1 MIRVLLVD
9 DSALMRQVLR
19 ELIEASSDITVAGEA
34 NNGLS
39 GCEKNQELH
48 PDLIVMDIDMPVM
61 NGVDAT
67 ARVMREL
74 PVPILV
80 FSASA
85 ESPAGFAAL
94 EAGARDVLLK
104 PDIDTLND
112 DAFRTSFYQRVRALA
127 GARAIEKDGGVR
139 AVEQNAGVRAH
150 AGVMAG
156 TRIQAIVIG
165 ASTGGPI
172 AVRSLLS
179 ALPADFP
186 VGIALVQ
193 HLEDGF
199 DAGYVHWLGE
209 ACQLRVRLA
218 GENALTLEP
227 GTVTV
232 APVNRHLIVR
242 NGMLALDDGPRVG
255 NQKPAV
261 DMLFKTAATY
271 YSNSLLGV
279 LLTGMGRDGADGCK
293 AIISAGGRT
302 LVQDKETS
310 AIFGMPKAAI
320 ELGAATEV
328 LPLQDLA
335 PRLVALTPRRTTP

>member
-9 DSALMRQVLR
+9 DSALMRHVLR
-19 ELIEASSDITVAGEA
+19 ELIEASGDITVAGEA

-48 PDLIVMDIDMPVM
+48 PDLVVMDIDMPVL

-67 ARVMREL
+67 ARIMREL

-112 DAFRTSFYQRVRALA
+112 DAFRAGFYQRVRALA
-127 GARAIEKDGGVR
+127 GARTMGGGVR
-139 AVEQNAGVRAH
+139 AQASAAFSSGLSGSAPAGKIRA
-150 AGVMAG
+150 V
-156 TRIQAIVIG
+156 VIG
-165 ASTGGPI
+165 ASTGGPV

-186 VGIALVQ
+186 VGVALVQ

-218 GENALTLEP
+218 GEAALTLEP

-242 NGMLALDDGPRVG
+242 NGMLALDDGPKVG

-261 DMLFKTAATY
+261 DMLFKTAATCY
-271 YSNSLLGV
+271 GNSLLGI

-335 PRLVALTPRRTTP
+335 PRLVALTPKGTTP